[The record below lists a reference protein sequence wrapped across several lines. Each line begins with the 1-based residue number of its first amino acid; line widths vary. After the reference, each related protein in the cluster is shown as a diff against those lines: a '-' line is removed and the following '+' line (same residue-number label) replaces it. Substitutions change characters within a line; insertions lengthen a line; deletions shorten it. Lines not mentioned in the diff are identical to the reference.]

1 MGVSASACFRP
12 LRAALFAGFTLAA
25 LAGIAAAEPLS
36 DGVNAY
42 GRKDYATTKRLLRPL
57 AERGSAIAQFY
68 LGLAYERG
76 KSVSESEAEAVSWF
90 RKAAEQG
97 LAASQAALGTR
108 YFIGWGV
115 PQNYAEAMNWSL
127 KAAKQGNPSAQA
139 ILGTIY
145 ESGYGVQQ
153 NSILA
158 YMWFTVSAHDPDF
171 EPSTR
176 RNLDEIARHLSAAQI
191 ATAKSLAQQCL
202 QTGYV
207 DCTQAPQVARR
218 DDGPQVSRRDDGPQ
232 ASRRDDGPQV
242 SPHDDGPQVVHRDD
256 DAAAATAPGGNP
268 PSRTRVP
275 LRTDRG
281 ISFVPVEING
291 TLKLDFALDSGASD
305 VSVPADVFSTL
316 KRTSTVKDGD
326 LIGQQ
331 SYVLADGSTTQSSI
345 FKIRSLKIGD
355 LVVED
360 VKASVTPSHASLL
373 LGQSFL
379 ERFKSWSIDN
389 TTHELLLELRENR

>member
-12 LRAALFAGFTLAA
+12 LRAALFAGFPLIA
-25 LAGIAAAEPLS
+25 LVTIAAAEPLS

-42 GRKDYATTKRLLRPL
+42 ARKEYATAKRILRPL

-90 RKAAEQG
+90 RKAAEHG

-115 PQNYAEAMNWSL
+115 PQSYAEAMNWSL

-145 ESGYGVQQ
+145 ESGYGVPQ
-153 NSILA
+153 NFILA

-171 EPSTR
+171 EPGTR
-176 RNLDEIARHLSAAQI
+176 RNLDGIARHLAPAQI
-191 ATAKSLAQQCL
+191 LAAKSLAQHCL
-202 QTGYV
+202 QTSYV

-218 DDGPQVSRRDDGPQ
+218 DDDVA
-232 ASRRDDGPQV
+232 ASTTLDR
-242 SPHDDGPQVVHRDD
+242 
-256 DAAAATAPGGNP
+256 NP
-268 PSRTRVP
+268 SSRTRVP
-275 LRTDRG
+275 LRIDRG
-281 ISFVPVEING
+281 VSFVPVEING
-291 TLKLDFALDSGASD
+291 TLKLDFAIDSGASD

-316 KRTSTVKDGD
+316 KRTSTVKEAD

-331 SYVLADGSTTQSSI
+331 SYVLADGSTTQSAI
-345 FKIRSLKIGD
+345 FKIRSLRIGE

-389 TTHELLLELRENR
+389 TTHELFLELRENH

>member
-1 MGVSASACFRP
+1 MSVCSSACWRP
-12 LRAALFAGFTLAA
+12 LRAALFASFSLAA
-25 LAGIAAAEPLS
+25 LAGVAVAETLS

-42 GRKDYATTKRLLRPL
+42 GRKDYATARRILQPL

-68 LGLAYERG
+68 LGLSCERG
-76 KSVSESEAEAVSWF
+76 KRVSESEAEAVNWF

-115 PQNYAEAMNWSL
+115 PQSYAEAMNWSL
-127 KAAKQGNPSAQA
+127 KAAKQGNRCAQA

-145 ESGYGVQQ
+145 ESGYGVPK
-153 NSILA
+153 NFVLA
-158 YMWFTVSAHDPDF
+158 YMWFTISAHDPDF
-171 EPSTR
+171 EPGTR
-176 RNLDEIARHLSAAQI
+176 RNLDEIARHLAPSQI
-191 ATAKSLAQQCL
+191 TEAKSLAQQCL

-207 DCTQAPQVARR
+207 DCTQASQAAP
-218 DDGPQVSRRDDGPQ
+218 VSRTSD
-232 ASRRDDGPQV
+232 
-242 SPHDDGPQVVHRDD
+242 
-256 DAAAATAPGGNP
+256 TI
-268 PSRTRVP
+268 PSSHTRVP
-275 LRTDRG
+275 LRIDRG

-291 TLKLDFALDSGASD
+291 TLKLDFAIDSGASD

-316 KRTSTVKDGD
+316 KRTSTVKESD

-345 FKIRSLKIGD
+345 FKIRTLKIGE

-360 VKASVTPSHASLL
+360 VKASVTPSHATLL

>member
-1 MGVSASACFRP
+1 MGVCSRAFLRLLRP
-12 LRAALFAGFTLAA
+12 ALFAGLPLAA
-25 LAGIAAAEPLS
+25 LAGIAVAEPLS

-42 GRKDYATTKRLLRPL
+42 GRKDYATAKRILRPL

-68 LGLAYERG
+68 LGLSYERG
-76 KSVSESEAEAVSWF
+76 KSVSESEAAALNWF

-115 PQNYAEAMNWSL
+115 PQSYAEAMNWSL

-145 ESGYGVQQ
+145 ESGYGVPK
-153 NSILA
+153 NFVLA

-171 EPSTR
+171 EPGTR
-176 RNLDEIARHLSAAQI
+176 RDLDEIARHLAPSQI
-191 ATAKSLAQQCL
+191 AEARSLAQQCL

-207 DCTQAPQVARR
+207 DCTQAPQVAGR
-218 DDGPQVSRRDDGPQ
+218 
-232 ASRRDDGPQV
+232 
-242 SPHDDGPQVVHRDD
+242 D
-256 DAAAATAPGGNP
+256 DAAPVSTTSDTVPS
-268 PSRTRVP
+268 SRTRVP
-275 LRTDRG
+275 LRMDRG

-316 KRTSTVKDGD
+316 KRTSTVKDAD

-331 SYVLADGSTTQSSI
+331 SYVLADGSTTQSAI
-345 FKIRSLKIGD
+345 FKIRSLRIGE

>member
-1 MGVSASACFRP
+1 MSVCSSACWRP
-12 LRAALFAGFTLAA
+12 LRAALFASFSLAA
-25 LAGIAAAEPLS
+25 LAGVAVAETLS

-42 GRKDYATTKRLLRPL
+42 GRKDYATARRILRPL

-68 LGLAYERG
+68 LGLSYERG
-76 KSVSESEAEAVSWF
+76 KRVSESEAEAVNWF
-90 RKAAEQG
+90 RKAAEHG

-115 PQNYAEAMNWSL
+115 PQSYAEAMNWSL

-145 ESGYGVQQ
+145 ESGYGVPK
-153 NSILA
+153 NFVLA
-158 YMWFTVSAHDPDF
+158 YMWFTISAHDPDF
-171 EPSTR
+171 EPGTR
-176 RNLDEIARHLSAAQI
+176 RNLDEIARHLAPSQI
-191 ATAKSLAQQCL
+191 TEAKSLAQQCL

-207 DCTQAPQVARR
+207 DCTQASQAAP
-218 DDGPQVSRRDDGPQ
+218 VSRTSD
-232 ASRRDDGPQV
+232 
-242 SPHDDGPQVVHRDD
+242 
-256 DAAAATAPGGNP
+256 TI
-268 PSRTRVP
+268 PSSHTRVP
-275 LRTDRG
+275 LRIDRG

-291 TLKLDFALDSGASD
+291 TLKLDFAIDSGASD

-316 KRTSTVKDGD
+316 KRTSSVKESD

-331 SYVLADGSTTQSSI
+331 SYVLADGSTTQSST
-345 FKIRSLKIGD
+345 FKIRSLKIGE

-360 VKASVTPSHASLL
+360 VKASVTPSHATLL

>member
-1 MGVSASACFRP
+1 MDIAAGACFR
-12 LRAALFAGFTLAA
+12 LVRAALFAGLPLVMLLGSAV
-25 LAGIAAAEPLS
+25 AGPLS

-42 GRKDYATTKRLLRPL
+42 GAKDYATAKRILRPL
-57 AERGSAIAQFY
+57 AERGSATAQFY
-68 LGLAYERG
+68 LGLSYERG
-76 KSVSESEAEAVSWF
+76 NSVSESEAEAVSWF

-97 LAASQAALGTR
+97 LAASQATLGTR

-115 PQNYAEAMNWSL
+115 PQSYAEAMNWSL
-127 KAAKQGNPSAQA
+127 QAAKQGNPSAQA
-139 ILGTIY
+139 ILGAIY

-153 NSILA
+153 NFILA

-171 EPSTR
+171 EPGTR
-176 RNLDEIARHLSAAQI
+176 RNLDVIARHLTPAQI
-191 ATAKSLAQQCL
+191 AAAKSLAQQCL

-207 DCTQAPQVARR
+207 DCNQAPQVARR
-218 DDGPQVSRRDDGPQ
+218 DDG
-232 ASRRDDGPQV
+232 
-242 SPHDDGPQVVHRDD
+242 
-256 DAAAATAPGGNP
+256 AAASTMPDKNP
-268 PSRTRVP
+268 LFRTRVP
-275 LRTDRG
+275 LRVDRG

-291 TLKLDFALDSGASD
+291 TLKLDFAIDSGASD

-316 KRTSTVKDGD
+316 KRTSTVKEAD

-331 SYVLADGSTTQSSI
+331 SYVLADGSTTQSAI
-345 FKIRSLKIGD
+345 FKIKSLRIGE
-355 LVVED
+355 LVIED

-389 TTHELLLELRENR
+389 TTHELVLELRENR

>member
-1 MGVSASACFRP
+1 MGVSASARFRP

-68 LGLAYERG
+68 LGLVYERG

-218 DDGPQVSRRDDGPQ
+218 DDGPQV
-232 ASRRDDGPQV
+232 SRRDDGPQV

>member
-12 LRAALFAGFTLAA
+12 LRAALFAGLPLIA
-25 LAGIAAAEPLS
+25 LVTIAAAEPLS

-42 GRKDYATTKRLLRPL
+42 ARKEYAIAKRILRPL

-76 KSVSESEAEAVSWF
+76 KSVSESEAEAVSWI

-115 PQNYAEAMNWSL
+115 PQSYAEAMNWSL

-145 ESGYGVQQ
+145 ESGYGVPQ
-153 NSILA
+153 NFILA

-171 EPSTR
+171 EPGTR
-176 RNLDEIARHLSAAQI
+176 RNLDGIARHLAPAQI
-191 ATAKSLAQQCL
+191 VAAKSLAQQCL
-202 QTGYV
+202 RTSYV
-207 DCTQAPQVARR
+207 DCTQAPQVA
-218 DDGPQVSRRDDGPQ
+218 G
-232 ASRRDDGPQV
+232 
-242 SPHDDGPQVVHRDD
+242 RDD
-256 DAAAATAPGGNP
+256 DAAPSRTPDRNP
-268 PSRTRVP
+268 SSRTRVP
-275 LRTDRG
+275 LRIDRG

-291 TLKLDFALDSGASD
+291 TLKLDFAIDSGASD

-316 KRTSTVKDGD
+316 KRTSTVKEAD

-331 SYVLADGSTTQSSI
+331 SYVLADGSTTQSAI
-345 FKIRSLKIGD
+345 FKIRSLRIGD
-355 LVVED
+355 LVIED

-389 TTHELLLELRENR
+389 TTHELFLELREDR

>member
-1 MGVSASACFRP
+1 MSVCSSACWRP
-12 LRAALFAGFTLAA
+12 LRAALFASFSLAA
-25 LAGIAAAEPLS
+25 LAGVAVAETLS

-42 GRKDYATTKRLLRPL
+42 GRKDYATARRILQPL

-68 LGLAYERG
+68 LGLSCERG
-76 KSVSESEAEAVSWF
+76 KRVSESEAEAVNWF
-90 RKAAEQG
+90 RKAAEHG

-115 PQNYAEAMNWSL
+115 PQSYAEAMNWSL

-145 ESGYGVQQ
+145 ESGYGVPK
-153 NSILA
+153 NFVLA
-158 YMWFTVSAHDPDF
+158 YMWFTISAHDPDF
-171 EPSTR
+171 EPGTR
-176 RNLDEIARHLSAAQI
+176 RNLDEIARHLAPSQI
-191 ATAKSLAQQCL
+191 TEAKSLAQQCL

-207 DCTQAPQVARR
+207 DCTQASQAAP
-218 DDGPQVSRRDDGPQ
+218 VSRTSDTIL
-232 ASRRDDGPQV
+232 S
-242 SPHDDGPQVVHRDD
+242 SH
-256 DAAAATAPGGNP
+256 
-268 PSRTRVP
+268 TRVP
-275 LRTDRG
+275 LRIDRG

-291 TLKLDFALDSGASD
+291 TLKLDFAIDSGASD
-305 VSVPADVFSTL
+305 VSVPADVFSTS
-316 KRTSTVKDGD
+316 KRTSSVKESD
-326 LIGQQ
+326 LIGQK

-345 FKIRSLKIGD
+345 FKIRSLKIGE

-360 VKASVTPSHASLL
+360 VKASVTPSHATLL

>member
-1 MGVSASACFRP
+1 MGVCSSACWRP
-12 LRAALFAGFTLAA
+12 LRAALFASFPLAA
-25 LAGIAAAEPLS
+25 LAGVAVAEPLS

-42 GRKDYATTKRLLRPL
+42 GRKDYATARRILQPL

-68 LGLAYERG
+68 LGLSYERG
-76 KSVSESEAEAVSWF
+76 KRVSESEAEAVNWF

-115 PQNYAEAMNWSL
+115 PQSYAEAMNWSL
-127 KAAKQGNPSAQA
+127 KAAKQGNPSAQT

-145 ESGYGVQQ
+145 ESGYGVPK
-153 NSILA
+153 NFVLA
-158 YMWFTVSAHDPDF
+158 YMWFTISAHDPDF
-171 EPSTR
+171 EPGTR
-176 RNLDEIARHLSAAQI
+176 RNLDEIARHLAPSQI
-191 ATAKSLAQQCL
+191 TEAKSLAQQCL

-207 DCTQAPQVARR
+207 DCTQASQVAR
-218 DDGPQVSRRDDGPQ
+218 Q
-232 ASRRDDGPQV
+232 
-242 SPHDDGPQVVHRDD
+242 
-256 DAAAATAPGGNP
+256 DAAAPVSTTSDTILS
-268 PSRTRVP
+268 SRTRVP
-275 LRTDRG
+275 LRIDRG

-291 TLKLDFALDSGASD
+291 TLKLDFAIDSGASD

-316 KRTSTVKDGD
+316 KRTSSVKESD

-345 FKIRSLKIGD
+345 FKIRSLKIGE

-360 VKASVTPSHASLL
+360 VKASVTPSHATLL

-389 TTHELLLELRENR
+389 TTHELFLELRENR

>member
-12 LRAALFAGFTLAA
+12 LRAALFAGFALIALAA
-25 LAGIAAAEPLS
+25 IAAAEPLS

-42 GRKDYATTKRLLRPL
+42 SRKDYATTKRLLRPL

-76 KSVSESEAEAVSWF
+76 KSVSESETEAVSWF

-127 KAAKQGNPSAQA
+127 KAARQGNPSAQA

-153 NSILA
+153 NSVLA

-176 RNLDEIARHLSAAQI
+176 RDLDEIARQLTPAQVAA
-191 ATAKSLAQQCL
+191 AKSLAQQCL

-207 DCTQAPQVARR
+207 DCTPTPQVAR
-218 DDGPQVSRRDDGPQ
+218 G
-232 ASRRDDGPQV
+232 
-242 SPHDDGPQVVHRDD
+242 DD
-256 DAAAATAPGGNP
+256 DAAAATTPDKTP
-268 PSRTRVP
+268 SSRTRVP
-275 LRTDRG
+275 LRRDRG

-316 KRTSTVKDGD
+316 KRTSTVKDDD

-331 SYVLADGSTTQSSI
+331 SYVLADGSTTQSAI
-345 FKIRSLKIGD
+345 FKIRSLKIGE

-360 VKASVTPSHASLL
+360 VKASVTPAHASLL